1 MTLKNL
7 SSIRLGSTFKRHTI
21 HFIMALS
28 LGCGVCLLAQT
39 PAVASSSEKIQTV
52 SWDDLVP
59 ANWDPSNEFLDLMEQ
74 GAADWEDSDPRAAQ
88 LYERMRK
95 IWDSAPT
102 VNTYNGKKIRLP
114 GYVVALEEGK
124 QGLTELLLVPNF
136 GACIHTPPPPANQII
151 HIKLDKPVKGFVS
164 LDAVWVTG
172 ELEVN
177 RTDSDMGVS
186 GYSLKNASL
195 QAYKGEK

>member
-1 MTLKNL
+1 MHFL
-7 SSIRLGSTFKRHTI
+7 SLRPTRLGTRLKRQAAYV
-21 HFIMALS
+21 IMALS
-28 LGCGVCLLAQT
+28 LGASVSLVAQA
-39 PAVASSSEKIQTV
+39 PAMASSAKAQTV

-74 GAADWEDSDPRAAQ
+74 GAADWEDTDPRAAQ

-95 IWDSAPT
+95 IWDAAPT
-102 VNTYNGKKIRLP
+102 VNTLSGKKIRLP

-172 ELEVN
+172 ELQVN

-195 QAYKGEK
+195 ETYKPD

>member
-1 MTLKNL
+1 MTFL
-7 SSIRLGSTFKRHTI
+7 SQTPQRLGRSLKRQSAYLL
-21 HFIMALS
+21 MALS
-28 LGCGVCLLAQT
+28 LGTGLSLLPQLPAAANSAAKAQT
-39 PAVASSSEKIQTV
+39 II
-52 SWDDLVP
+52 WDDLVP
-59 ANWDPSNEFLDLMEQ
+59 ANWDPSTEFLDLMEQ
-74 GAADWEDSDPRAAQ
+74 GAEDWEDSDPRATQ

-95 IWDSAPT
+95 VWDSAPT
-102 VNTYNGKKIRLP
+102 VATFSGKNIRLP

-172 ELEVN
+172 ELVVN

-186 GYSLKNASL
+186 GYSLKNARL
-195 QAYKGEK
+195 ETYKPE

>member
-1 MTLKNL
+1 MTPLN
-7 SSIRLGSTFKRHTI
+7 IRPLGLGRVFKRQASHL
-21 HFIMALS
+21 IMALS
-28 LGCGVCLLAQT
+28 LGAGLSLLPSLPAAASSVAKAQT
-39 PAVASSSEKIQTV
+39 IV
-52 SWDDLVP
+52 WDDLVP
-59 ANWDPSNEFLDLMEQ
+59 ANWDPSSEFLDLIDE
-74 GAADWEDSDPRAAQ
+74 GAEDWDDSDPRAVQ

-95 IWDSAPT
+95 IWDTAPT
-102 VNTYNGKKIRLP
+102 VATYNGKNIRLP

-164 LDAVWVTG
+164 LDAVWITG
-172 ELEVN
+172 ELVVH

-186 GYSLKNASL
+186 GYSLQNASIEM
-195 QAYKGEK
+195 YKPE